1 MKDITIS
8 DSIKYI
14 GVDDK
19 DIELFESQYIVPNGM
34 AYNSYIIKDEKI
46 VIMDTVDKRATDE
59 WFENLQKELGNEKPD
74 YLVISHLEP
83 DHSGGIKLLI
93 DKYPEMKLVGNA
105 KTFAFLP
112 QFLQMKNADE
122 KMVVVAEGDTLNIG
136 KHTLQFFM
144 APMVHWPEVMFTYEQ
159 TEKILFSAD
168 AFGKFGTLDTE
179 EDWTCEAR
187 RYYFNIVG
195 KYGMQ
200 VQAVLKKLASIDV
213 KMICALHGPILKDN
227 LEFYIEKYDVW
238 SSYKPEDEGVLVAYS
253 SIHGNTKEA
262 AEKLGEILKKK
273 GAKKVVFTD
282 LVTDDFAEAIEDA
295 FRYDKMIVA
304 ASSYNFD
311 VFPPMRN
318 FLYQLKSK
326 DYQNRKIGIVENGT
340 WAPSA
345 AKCMRAIIDEMK
357 NVEVCEP
364 VVTIKTKM
372 NEATI
377 ASFEELAESICNCKT
392 K

>member
-1 MKDITIS
+1 MKDVAIS

-19 DIELFESQYIVPNGM
+19 DIKLFENQYVVPNGM
-34 AYNSYIIKDEKI
+34 AYNSYIIKDKKI
-46 VIMDTVDKRATDE
+46 VVMDTVDKRATSE
-59 WFENLQKELGNEKPD
+59 WLENLQKELGSEKVD

-83 DHSGGIKLLI
+83 DHSGSIKLLI

-112 QFLQMKNADE
+112 QFFQIDNLEE
-122 KMVVVAEGDTLNIG
+122 KMVLVKEGDTLNIG
-136 KHTLQFFM
+136 EHTLQFFM

-159 TEKILFSAD
+159 KEKILFSAD

-195 KYGMQ
+195 KYGIQ
-200 VQAVLKKLASIDV
+200 VQAVLRKLSSLDI
-213 KMICALHGPILKDN
+213 KTICALHGPILKDN
-227 LEFYIEKYDVW
+227 LSFYIDKYDVW
-238 SSYKPEDEGVLVAYS
+238 SSYKPEDDGVLIAYS

-262 AEKLGEILKKK
+262 VEKLAEIFKQK
-273 GAKKVVFTD
+273 GANKVVVTD

-295 FRYDKMIVA
+295 FRYDKMVVA
-304 ASSYNFD
+304 ASSYNLD

-326 DYQNRKIGIVENGT
+326 DYQNRKVAIIENGT

-345 AKCMRAIIDEMK
+345 GKCMKELIDGMK
-357 NVEVCEP
+357 NMDICAP
-364 VVTIKTKM
+364 IVTIKTKM
-372 NEATI
+372 NEDTVD
-377 ASFEELAESICNCKT
+377 SFEKLVESMLE
-392 K
+392 